1 MNDCRKI
8 LIAVNDSD
16 DALRAVQYVGTFMKD
31 INTSTYHLIHV
42 FPDPPPDYYGQGGT
56 LDAYKAIMV
65 NQGKEA
71 LDLAIKTL
79 SNYGVPLE
87 KITTDIQLADGRTI
101 SDAILEVRERCTCG
115 TLVIGKRGISKN
127 EEFLFGSI
135 SNTLSRKSRGFTTWV
150 VG

>member
-1 MNDCRKI
+1 MDDCRKI

-16 DALRAVQYVGTFMKD
+16 DALRAVKYVGNFMKN
-31 INTSTYHLIHV
+31 INSSGYHLIHV
-42 FPDPPPDYYGQGGT
+42 FPDPPPDYYSQGGT
-56 LDAYKAIMV
+56 LDAYKAIME
-65 NQGKEA
+65 NQGEAA

-79 SNYGVPLE
+79 RKYHVPMD
-87 KITTDIQLADGRTI
+87 KITSDIQLADGRTI
-101 SDAILEVRERCTCG
+101 SDAILEAREKCGCG